1 VREMGKG
8 KEGLG
13 FWFCD
18 EMTGAKA
25 EEFRS
30 RPVVFF
36 SDLEGFESGRRLM
49 RGAGRG
55 AGVACA

>member
-1 VREMGKG
+1 MGKG